1 MLNKYPMW
9 KNIMVVLVIA
19 IGCFYAVPNL
29 FGEDHA
35 VQVVATRGAEV
46 TASTQARVNELLA
59 SKGIA
64 VKRSELEKG
73 QLLVRVQNADQQL
86 LAKETIAEDL
96 GDKFTVALNL
106 APATPQWLE
115 SMGGSPMKLGL
126 DLRGGVHFLM
136 EVDMGEAIRKME
148 EAKVADFR
156 SQLREEKI
164 RYAGIRNNAQGI
176 EIKFRDAE
184 SLASAE
190 RFLKSR
196 SNDMVFT
203 DVTKGEDFAL
213 QAVMSETYLKQI
225 KEEALQQNITT
236 IRNRV
241 NELGVAEP
249 VVQRQGA
256 ERIIVELPGVQDTA
270 RAKEILGATASIEFH
285 MVDDKAD
292 PNAAQS
298 GRVSAGSEVYQRR
311 EGGQV
316 VLKKE
321 VMLTGDHITGAQPSF
336 DQYSR
341 PQVSI
346 NLDAKGGTIFSN
358 VTKDNIGKPMA
369 TLFIE
374 YKDSGERNADGSV
387 KMQKIQEVISV
398 ATIQARLGRNFVI
411 TGLSHG
417 EAQNLA
423 LLLRAGALIAP
434 VSIVE
439 ERTIGPS
446 LGAENIESGMQAM
459 IWGMAVV
466 LIFMLVYYRSFGL
479 IANLALTANLVMV
492 VGVMSMIP
500 GAVLT
505 LPGIAGMVLTVGMAV
520 DGNVLIYERI
530 REELRAGRSV
540 QQAIHEGYGNAFS
553 TIADANITTFLTAL
567 ILFAVGTGA
576 IKGFA
581 VTLMI
586 GIATSM
592 FTAIVGTRSIVNA
605 IWGGKRVKTLSI

>member
-9 KNIMVVLVIA
+9 KNIMVMLVVA

-29 FGEDHA
+29 YGEDHA

-46 TASTQARVNELLA
+46 TVSTQASVNELLA

-73 QLLVRVQNADQQL
+73 QLLVRVQNAEQQL
-86 LAKETIAEDL
+86 LAKEAIAESL

-156 SQLREEKI
+156 TQLREDKI
-164 RYAGIRNNAQGI
+164 RYAGIRVNATGI

-184 SLASAE
+184 SVASAE
-190 RFLKSR
+190 KALKAR
-196 SNDMVFT
+196 GADMVFS
-203 DVTKGEDFAL
+203 DASRGENFAL

-298 GRVSAGSEVYQRR
+298 GRLSAGSEVYQ
-311 EGGQV
+311 
-316 VLKKE
+316 
-321 VMLTGDHITGAQPSF
+321 
-336 DQYSR
+336 
-341 PQVSI
+341 
-346 NLDAKGGTIFSN
+346 
-358 VTKDNIGKPMA
+358 
-369 TLFIE
+369 
-374 YKDSGERNADGSV
+374 
-387 KMQKIQEVISV
+387 
-398 ATIQARLGRNFVI
+398 
-411 TGLSHG
+411 
-417 EAQNLA
+417 
-423 LLLRAGALIAP
+423 
-434 VSIVE
+434 
-439 ERTIGPS
+439 
-446 LGAENIESGMQAM
+446 
-459 IWGMAVV
+459 
-466 LIFMLVYYRSFGL
+466 
-479 IANLALTANLVMV
+479 
-492 VGVMSMIP
+492 
-500 GAVLT
+500 
-505 LPGIAGMVLTVGMAV
+505 
-520 DGNVLIYERI
+520 
-530 REELRAGRSV
+530 
-540 QQAIHEGYGNAFS
+540 
-553 TIADANITTFLTAL
+553 
-567 ILFAVGTGA
+567 
-576 IKGFA
+576 
-581 VTLMI
+581 
-586 GIATSM
+586 
-592 FTAIVGTRSIVNA
+592 
-605 IWGGKRVKTLSI
+605 